1 MDTQRPSEKQ
11 KVALMDCFAKET
23 WIALGVAVVCLSVDA
38 YPVFRL
44 PHHPTA
50 KGADHGLTVF
60 SVGLWTV
67 QIVLAVLALWLVRFA
82 LSRPPRFLPQA

>member
-1 MDTQRPSEKQ
+1 
-11 KVALMDCFAKET
+11 MDCFAKET

-38 YPVFRL
+38 YAMFGL

-50 KGADHGLTVF
+50 EGAVHHGLTVF

-67 QIVLAVLALWLVRFA
+67 QIVLALLALWLVRFA
-82 LSRPPRFLPQA
+82 LSRPPPFLPQA